1 MHDVIINKVQS
12 IQRCVKRAREE
23 YSEAE
28 DFITDYTRQNA
39 AMLNVLRACEL
50 AIDLA
55 AFVISQRKLGLPT
68 SSREAFELLRDA
80 GLISSQLCDRLL
92 KIGWI
97 PQHRRACLSGI
108 GHEDSGRGDP
118 EGLGRPSGFRRCHPP
133 VGSIVQQATT

>member
-28 DFITDYTRQNA
+28 DFITDYTRQDA

-92 KIGWI
+92 KMV
-97 PQHRRACLSGI
+97 
-108 GHEDSGRGDP
+108 
-118 EGLGRPSGFRRCHPP
+118 GFRNIAVHAYQALDMK
-133 VGSIVQQATT
+133 IVAAVIQKDLDDLLVFADAILQSAA